1 MLSTCH
7 LHMSS
12 TCKLFPFMFDSN
24 GKHQQIN
31 TRTST
36 RHQTTTPHT
45 HTMMLA
51 TSALVHA
58 AAVSAAM
65 FSPISRATC
74 KKRVAASRFRYEPY
88 GARVI
93 ACVPIESPSKFA
105 VAAVAA
111 IAPPTPIAAA
121 KSVAAALTAA
131 PVAVL
136 AAPKPA
142 GPRFAVVSFKH
153 ESATFLAPFK
163 ISAGDIVV
171 VEGDRGENIG
181 TVAEIQKDAPLF
193 AVGAKVLRR
202 ATEKDLA
209 ALKAQR
215 EREAAATL
223 STRAVAESLGLHGRV
238 EDAEYQFDL
247 NKLTIFVS
255 RPTKTTFV
263 DFRKLQRT
271 LFREFRCRIWCSYM
285 DEIEAAEAGPRS
297 R

>member
-1 MLSTCH
+1 
-7 LHMSS
+7 MSDV
-12 TCKLFPFMFDSN
+12 LDFMMPPVVVAAPPPPTAVPN
-24 GKHQQIN
+24 AVV
-31 TRTST
+31 
-36 RHQTTTPHT
+36 TTTT
-45 HTMMLA
+45 
-51 TSALVHA
+51 
-58 AAVSAAM
+58 
-65 FSPISRATC
+65 
-74 KKRVAASRFRYEPY
+74 RVAARPVAEAQQPA
-88 GARVI
+88 AR
-93 ACVPIESPSKFA
+93 ERH
-105 VAAVAA
+105 
-111 IAPPTPIAAA
+111 AA
-121 KSVAAALTAA
+121 KTPEPEKKIVST
-131 PVAVL
+131 PAVTFEQH
-136 AAPKPA
+136 PKQTKQTS
-142 GPRFAVVSFKH
+142 RYVIVQFKY
-153 ESATFLAPFK
+153 ETATFLAPFK
-163 ISAGDIVV
+163 TTIGDIVV

-181 TVAEIQKDAPLF
+181 TVAEIQKDAPAF
-193 AVGAKVLRR
+193 AVVAKVLRR

>member
-1 MLSTCH
+1 
-7 LHMSS
+7 
-12 TCKLFPFMFDSN
+12 
-24 GKHQQIN
+24 
-31 TRTST
+31 
-36 RHQTTTPHT
+36 
-45 HTMMLA
+45 MMLA
-51 TSALVHA
+51 TSALAHA
-58 AAVSAAM
+58 AAVSAAI

-88 GARVI
+88 GARVL
-93 ACVPIESPSKFA
+93 ASLPAESPSKFA
-105 VAAVAA
+105 VIASAAAA
-111 IAPPTPIAAA
+111 ILSPPTPIAAA
-121 KSVAAALTAA
+121 KSAAAA
-131 PVAVL
+131 PVVC
-136 AAPKPA
+136 AAKPA
-142 GPRFAVVSFKH
+142 GPRFAVVKFKH
-153 ESATFLAPFK
+153 ESATFVAPFK

-181 TVAEIQKDAPLF
+181 TVAEIQKDAPAF
-193 AVGAKVLRR
+193 HVSAKVLRR

-255 RPTKTTFV
+255 RPTKSTFV

-271 LFREFRCRIWCSYM
+271 LFREFRCRIWCAYM
-285 DEIEAAEAGPRS
+285 DEVEAAEAGPRL

>member
-1 MLSTCH
+1 
-7 LHMSS
+7 
-12 TCKLFPFMFDSN
+12 
-24 GKHQQIN
+24 
-31 TRTST
+31 
-36 RHQTTTPHT
+36 
-45 HTMMLA
+45 MMLA
-51 TSALVHA
+51 TSALAHA

-93 ACVPIESPSKFA
+93 ACMPLESPSKFA

-111 IAPPTPIAAA
+111 IAPPTPIAAV
-121 KSVAAALTAA
+121 KSVAAVLTAA
-131 PVAVL
+131 PAVL

-142 GPRFAVVSFKH
+142 GPRFAIVSFKH
-153 ESATFLAPFK
+153 ESVTFLAPFK

-181 TVAEIQKDAPLF
+181 TVAEIQKDAPAF
-193 AVGAKVLRR
+193 AVVAKVLRR

>member
-1 MLSTCH
+1 
-7 LHMSS
+7 
-12 TCKLFPFMFDSN
+12 
-24 GKHQQIN
+24 
-31 TRTST
+31 
-36 RHQTTTPHT
+36 
-45 HTMMLA
+45 MMLA
-51 TSALVHA
+51 TSALAHA
-58 AAVSAAM
+58 AVMSAAM
-65 FSPISRATC
+65 FSPISRTTC
-74 KKRVAASRFRYEPY
+74 KKRVAATRFRYEPY

-93 ACVPIESPSKFA
+93 ACMPIESPSKFA
-105 VAAVAA
+105 VAAT

-121 KSVAAALTAA
+121 RCVVVAAVAAAA
-131 PVAVL
+131 PVSAV
-136 AAPKPA
+136 AKPA
-142 GPRFAVVSFKH
+142 GPRYVIVQFKH

-163 ISAGDIVV
+163 ISTGDIVV

-181 TVAEIQKDAPLF
+181 TVAEIQKDAPHF
-193 AVGAKVLRR
+193 TVSSKVLRR
-202 ATEKDLA
+202 ANEKDLA

-215 EREAAATL
+215 ERETAATL
-223 STRAVAESLGLHGRV
+223 STRALATSLGLHGRV